1 MKAFLLGLLAT
12 FWSTLAMGGT
22 LYTFNGGG
30 TNGTWTDPSIWTTDP
45 TGSTLINSRVPA
57 NGDAVVVTNSFV
69 VYVSSA
75 IATTGLDLTIQR
87 GGVLD
92 LQSAAATFATLNS
105 LSGQGTLRIGA
116 PYFPTITTNNF
127 DDANTGTVEFYNWAT
142 GPTALPIPASG
153 LYNNLRLLNTST
165 AAFGVLLDANL
176 TVNGSFALSR
186 TNTTTFP
193 AGSTYATPAAAA
205 AGAAISFKMGLAAGN
220 RTLNVY
226 NTFTVGNGTSPVIVE
241 IPG

>member
-1 MKAFLLGLLAT
+1 
-12 FWSTLAMGGT
+12 MGGN

-30 TNGTWTDPSIWTTDP
+30 TSGSWTDPSIWTTDP

-105 LSGQGTLRIGA
+105 LSGQGTLRIAA
-116 PYFPTITTNNF
+116 PYFPAVTTNNF
-127 DDANTGTVEFYNWAT
+127 DKANTGTVEFYNWAA
-142 GPTALPIPASG
+142 GPSTLPIPASG

-165 AAFGVLLDANL
+165 AAYGVLLDANL
-176 TVNGSFALSR
+176 TVNGSLTLSR
-186 TNTTTFP
+186 TNTAAFP
-193 AGSTYATPAAAA
+193 SGAG
-205 AGAAISFKMGLAAGN
+205 FE
-220 RTLNVY
+220 
-226 NTFTVGNGTSPVIVE
+226 FTHGDARCSG
-241 IPG
+241 